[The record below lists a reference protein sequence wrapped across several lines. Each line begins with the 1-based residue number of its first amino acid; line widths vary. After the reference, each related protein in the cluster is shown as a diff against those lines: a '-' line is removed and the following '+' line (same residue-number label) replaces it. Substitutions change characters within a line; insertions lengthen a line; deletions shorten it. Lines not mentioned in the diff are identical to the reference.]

1 MASSVGAFVPE
12 QQKGPDLRGF
22 RKPGCAR
29 RSSEDGERL
38 QNQRHAVKQPVKKND
53 FWRKYS

>member
-12 QQKGPDLRGF
+12 QQKGPDLRGS

-29 RSSEDGERL
+29 RSSEDGDRL
-38 QNQRHAVKQPVKKND
+38 QNQRHAVKQTYEENAL
-53 FWRKYS
+53 WRKYS